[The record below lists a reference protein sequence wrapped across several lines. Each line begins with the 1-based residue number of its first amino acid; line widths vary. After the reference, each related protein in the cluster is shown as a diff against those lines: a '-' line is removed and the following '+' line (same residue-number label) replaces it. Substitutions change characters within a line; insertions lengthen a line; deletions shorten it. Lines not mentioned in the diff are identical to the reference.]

1 MGCSP
6 MTISI
11 EHGEI
16 LKFLT
21 SSTSSSQ
28 GILQKKKIT
37 VASAFLLKWVF
48 QTLALG
54 FLKPKTLHG
63 AVAQPRDLSQV
74 PSGDLKSVG
83 TEAKFFKRATT
94 HG

>member
-1 MGCSP
+1 MAS
-6 MTISI
+6 
-11 EHGEI
+11 
-16 LKFLT
+16 FLINIKYIFAARNT
-21 SSTSSSQ
+21 TR
-28 GILQKKKIT
+28 KKNT

-54 FLKPKTLHG
+54 FLKPKLSMAPLHS
-63 AVAQPRDLSQV
+63 QCLSQV
-74 PSGDLKSVG
+74 ASGDLKSVG

>member
-1 MGCSP
+1 MASFL
-6 MTISI
+6 
-11 EHGEI
+11 I
-16 LKFLT
+16 LNIKYIFAAT
-21 SSTSSSQ
+21 NTTR
-28 GILQKKKIT
+28 KKKT

-54 FLKPKTLHG
+54 FLKPKLSMA
-63 AVAQPRDLSQV
+63 AVAQPGCLSQV
-74 PSGDLKSVG
+74 ASGDLKILKSVG